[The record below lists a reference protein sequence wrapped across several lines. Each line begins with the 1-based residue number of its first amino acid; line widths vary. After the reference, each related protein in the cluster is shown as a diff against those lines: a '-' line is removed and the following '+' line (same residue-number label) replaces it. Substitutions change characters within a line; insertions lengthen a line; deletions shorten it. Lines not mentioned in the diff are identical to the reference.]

1 MKVSSLL
8 ATKSRYVIT
17 ISPESSIADAVTLL
31 SENNIGVLVVTESES
46 KVVGIIS
53 ERDIVHLAAS
63 NKPFLSSRVSEV
75 MTTDVV
81 VGVPEDDVMSVAHIM
96 TERRFRHIPIL
107 DKNRLIGIVSIGDI
121 MKAQRDQY
129 RGQVDTLEAQIL
141 EGL

>member
-1 MKVSSLL
+1 MNVSSLL
-8 ATKSRYVIT
+8 ATKSRYVVT
-17 ISPESSIADAVTLL
+17 IGPESSIADAVTLL
-31 SENNIGVLVVTESES
+31 SENNIGALVVTEGES

-63 NKPFLSSRVSEV
+63 DKPFLSSRVSDV
-75 MTTDVV
+75 MTADVV
-81 VGVPEDDVMSVAHIM
+81 VGLPEDDVMSVAHIM

-107 DKNRLIGIVSIGDI
+107 DKNRLIGIISLGDI

-141 EGL
+141 EG